1 MYLELLNVFGPVTPR
16 SSYDNTK
23 NDILINGLDKFE
35 GNYCNVTIVCTIL
48 TSDWFKQQNFR
59 FQTSFLV
66 TKFGP
71 SLNNTEILSEEHVIW
86 QAFFATVMVG
96 RNLLIQRN
104 TLSKWSLNVFYFVNF
119 LSAGLC
125 ILCLQMKPFVCGE
138 GKRSALWQKKLLGVF
153 LWSWSFYFQGEISFR
168 EGYFD
173 DAELRYALRI

>member
-23 NDILINGLDKFE
+23 NDILIDGLDKFE
-35 GNYCNVTIVCTIL
+35 RNNCKELDGMKKSANVTIVCTIL

-59 FQTSFLV
+59 FQTNFLV
-66 TKFGP
+66 AKFGP
-71 SLNNTEILSEEHVIW
+71 SLNNTEILSEEHVIL
-86 QAFFATVMVG
+86 QAFFATVMVS

-125 ILCLQMKPFVCGE
+125 ILCLQMKKFLCGE
-138 GKRSALWQKKLLGVF
+138 GKRSAP
-153 LWSWSFYFQGEISFR
+153 
-168 EGYFD
+168 
-173 DAELRYALRI
+173 